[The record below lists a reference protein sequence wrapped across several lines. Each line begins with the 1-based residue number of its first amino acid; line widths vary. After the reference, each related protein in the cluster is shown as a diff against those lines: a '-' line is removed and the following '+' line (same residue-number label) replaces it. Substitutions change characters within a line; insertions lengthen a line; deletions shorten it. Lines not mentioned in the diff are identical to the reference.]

1 MAGSEFTIDQFHFN
15 DILLYSK
22 RRATVGSIQKCWA
35 FWTGLDESTAS
46 PGRATSVLSTT
57 WEGINRL
64 SSVGQPVN
72 LSDGPSTPPAL
83 PRWAEGSPR
92 GSPSGCCP
100 TVTRSG
106 RSSPDMASGHRQWPR
121 PWDTQERY
129 KIGHTILPN
138 SKLSQQRFCHSHGQ
152 YFNFHELPI
161 SNS

>member
-64 SSVGQPVN
+64 LSADQLVN
-72 LSDGPSTPPAL
+72 LSGLVTNSNLFCRLFKIKDWCKKVRFSTNAQSRFASVVVGSVLGP
-83 PRWAEGSPR
+83 PRLAR
-92 GSPSGCCP
+92 
-100 TVTRSG
+100 
-106 RSSPDMASGHRQWPR
+106 
-121 PWDTQERY
+121 
-129 KIGHTILPN
+129 HT
-138 SKLSQQRFCHSHGQ
+138 
-152 YFNFHELPI
+152 
-161 SNS
+161 